1 MVSQTERAIGTVG
14 FSDPAVIDPTTS
26 KPYTPE
32 ASARQTEEIFRQ
44 EKTKKEVNKLQLP
57 ENIKK
62 AVSEKLNLEV
72 PTEEGILRP
81 RARPEGLPSV
91 YETLTPVDKVLELG
105 YLLKEKQSGARGKTK
120 IATGL
125 DENNPEHQ
133 KTIKGFFDNAVGG
146 DTGYDPTKVAWC
158 AAFVN
163 HILTEMGADLIKSKD
178 RYKRLRANEYKNY
191 GKPVELEDVQE
202 GDIVVFDWNKDG
214 IGDHVTFYAGGRIVD
229 EGSGQYINVLGGN
242 QGGGEVSV
250 KENEYNYTLDNVIAI
265 RRITYDGD
273 AYKIAQSNKDS
284 NPVFKTFIPKESKGY
299 FSAEAAEAPSTFAG
313 RNRGGLEVGYE
324 KGGLSQQTKRA
335 MGTVGPQSEL
345 ERQRSKNIAEQM
357 STLSREENDEEK
369 FIHPLETVP
378 FFQRPKGSST
388 DDIQVGEDDA
398 GNPVFQGRLGTY
410 IVRLNPD
417 QRTTRQ
423 KITEAIP
430 TIKES
435 VSEYLEDPKLPTKEQ
450 MGQFARAAT
459 IGAIEDLGE
468 TMFTPKGTLGDV
480 FSLAS
485 GAGAASVPFDVPK
498 GALRIFGGVGAEGT
512 AKDKNLK
519 KAIKLL
525 KKSNVDPTNVQDSYF
540 TNKKIW
546 EQTGWYVDPKDGQW
560 RFEIDDS
567 KSNLKDFKSVFKT
580 NKNPT
585 DPADDPNLSSSF
597 FEELG
602 KVPLKRE
609 DGKYKK
615 LNEVLEHEEFFR
627 KYPDLKDVD
636 VIFYSDPSQPN
647 LLGSAGDDTI
657 SVNLSAFKN
666 YEDIKSTLIHE
677 IQHIVQYEEG
687 FVRGASAK
695 FIPNV
700 LTEKK
705 SKEIQTKIAPLKKEE
720 EKLDIKLNA
729 AVDQRK
735 IMREQFANK
744 PLKNLSESDQIAI
757 YKLKPYNEEK
767 MDYEGPS
774 WASIAR
780 DYDVPVVEVREA
792 YGRYRLLRHLDKEV
806 NRYNL
811 ALNKISSDLY
821 KLEQES
827 FDIETNFYRGA
838 GGEIEARLAQ
848 YRRNLSAKERE
859 KSFPI
864 DSRTTMLQQEGGKFE
879 YTGKEGVDPYQY
891 KVQPRREP
899 EKEKGFLSGIKKKLG
914 LSESRENPDI
924 EPEVEDAFTKLAD
937 IQRGEPELAMVEAQK
952 IYGGGVMPYALEHAG
967 DLTHRMAER
976 GGRFGAEFVAP
987 KVRRLLDSLLSDY
1000 GFEKEMLENIQSNA
1014 RFHYK
1019 GDNPNISFE
1028 EYKKEYENNI
1038 DKALNKY
1045 SEAHKKVPVYNRMQ
1059 LAGREAAI
1067 AIGEKRYTD
1076 AIENLYIIDQA
1087 IKDGTYKQAALEFD
1101 PNIDFRKK
1109 PKDFNKGGTVMN
1121 RQMEMAFMREGGLK
1135 DDGMNVDPVSGNEVP
1150 PGSMAKEVRD
1160 DIPARLSEGEYVVPA
1175 DVVQY
1180 YGVKF
1185 FEDLRADAKIGL
1197 QEMERNGRIGGE
1209 PVDDDLSDEEMMEIQ
1224 TMMQGGMVQPQQ
1236 QSDPYFQQNMMYQQ
1250 PQGMAVGGAVIPNI
1264 GTGFSW
1270 EATGPGSTTPT
1281 VPETGETP
1289 ETCAARGMVYN
1300 PETKMCEPAPVT
1312 APVVTDTGGDDRP
1325 EPPTPEPWYEGITS
1339 SAEDS
1344 VNRYFG
1350 MGAKIGAGV
1359 VGFMASATPL
1369 GILGGGAAK
1378 YGVQGSNLAKAR
1390 AEVALRTAAGDI
1402 EGAEMLQKAIDKAI
1416 KGTVGLEKADQFF
1429 ENTFNASGE
1438 RNVISALE
1446 GIGITVPDSIKSK
1459 DFRKDPNF
1467 DSDLMDFIQS
1477 QGSKIKTDIF
1487 KMEAK
1492 PTPKTKTEKAAPSV
1506 SLRPKA
1512 RPTDPS
1518 KTVGYQSKES
1528 KEALEKVTAKT
1539 QKTQTAKSKIKE
1551 AAKKDPSAGIYTG
1564 GGPSGGFNKGGLM
1577 KKKKK

>member
-1 MVSQTERAIGTVG
+1 MVSQTERAMGTVG

-32 ASARQTEEIFRQ
+32 ASIRQQQ
-44 EKTKKEVNKLQLP
+44 ELDRP
-57 ENIKK
+57 
-62 AVSEKLNLEV
+62 KLNLDSNLKETV
-72 PTEEGILRP
+72 KKVMEEEPDLTETEPSKDLPLEQEGFLRP
-81 RARPEGLPSV
+81 RARPENIKPIRQS
-91 YETLTPVDKVLELG
+91 PINKILELG
-105 YLLKEKQSGARGKTK
+105 YLIRGESDPRSKTTK
-120 IATGL
+120 IISNFSS
-125 DENNPEHQ
+125 DNPDA
-133 KTIKGFFDNAVGG
+133 IKALKGWMDSAVGG
-146 DTGYDPTKVAWC
+146 KSGLDPVKDAWC
-158 AAFVN
+158 ATFIT
-163 HILTEMGADLIKSKD
+163 HILSALGADPLKAKNTFA
-178 RYKRLRANEYKNY
+178 RVRADAYRKY
-191 GKPVELEDVQE
+191 GTPVAPEDIRE
-202 GDIVVFDWNKDG
+202 GDLVIFDWDKPGEKGYG
-214 IGDHVTFYAGGRIVD
+214 IADHVTFYAGDRITSQ
-229 EGSGQYINVLGGN
+229 GNSNYINVV
-242 QGGGEVSV
+242 GGGQWGYTGQGEKVKQVSLRQ
-250 KENEYNYTLDNVIAI
+250 NYGDYTWDRVMDV
-265 RRITYDGD
+265 RRITYNDINYEFTEELANQD
-273 AYKIAQSNKDS
+273 PAFLKFLES
-284 NPVFKTFIPKESKGY
+284 TPKKGY
-299 FSAEAAEAPSTFAG
+299 K
-313 RNRGGLEVGYE
+313 
-324 KGGLSQQTKRA
+324 KGGLSEQTEKA
-335 MGTVGPQSEL
+335 IGPQSEL
-345 ERQRSKNIAEQM
+345 ERQRSRNIAEQM
-357 STLSREENDEEK
+357 STLSREEEK
-369 FIHPLETVP
+369 TVHPLETVP

-498 GALRIFGGVGAEGT
+498 GALRIFGGVGAEGA

-580 NKNPT
+580 NKNST

-602 KVPLKRE
+602 KVARSRE
-609 DGKYKK
+609 NGLYKK
-615 LNEVLEHEEFFR
+615 LGNVLEHEEFFK
-627 KYPDLKDVD
+627 KYSDLKDVD
-636 VIFYSDPSQPN
+636 VIFYSNPSQPN
-647 LLGSAGDDTI
+647 LLGSAADDTI
-657 SVNLSAFKN
+657 SINLSAFKN

-695 FIPNV
+695 SIPNV

-729 AVDQRK
+729 AVNQRK
-735 IMREQFANK
+735 IMREQFAKN

-757 YKLKPYNEEK
+757 YKLKPFNEEK

-806 NRYNL
+806 NKYNL

-821 KLEQES
+821 KLEQEN

-848 YRRNLSAKERE
+848 YRRKLSAKQRE

-914 LSESRENPDI
+914 LSESRENPD
-924 EPEVEDAFTKLAD
+924 
-937 IQRGEPELAMVEAQK
+937 
-952 IYGGGVMPYALEHAG
+952 
-967 DLTHRMAER
+967 
-976 GGRFGAEFVAP
+976 
-987 KVRRLLDSLLSDY
+987 
-1000 GFEKEMLENIQSNA
+1000 
-1014 RFHYK
+1014 
-1019 GDNPNISFE
+1019 
-1028 EYKKEYENNI
+1028 
-1038 DKALNKY
+1038 
-1045 SEAHKKVPVYNRMQ
+1045 
-1059 LAGREAAI
+1059 
-1067 AIGEKRYTD
+1067 
-1076 AIENLYIIDQA
+1076 
-1087 IKDGTYKQAALEFD
+1087 
-1101 PNIDFRKK
+1101 
-1109 PKDFNKGGTVMN
+1109 KDFNKGGTVMN
-1121 RQMEMAFMREGGLK
+1121 RQMEMAFMREGGLR
-1135 DDGMNVDPVSGNEVP
+1135 DDGMDVDPVSGNEVP

-1209 PVDDDLSDEEMMEIQ
+1209 PVDDDLSEAEMMEIQ

-1270 EATGPGSTTPT
+1270 ESTGPGSITPT

-1300 PETKMCEPAPVT
+1300 TETKMCEPAPVT
-1312 APVVTDTGGDDRP
+1312 TAIVTDTGGDRRP
-1325 EPPTPEPWYEGITS
+1325 EAPTPEPWYKGITS

-1350 MGAKIGAGV
+1350 TGAKIGAGIAGF
-1359 VGFMASATPL
+1359 VGSVTPL

-1378 YGVQGSNLAKAR
+1378 YGVQGANLAKAR

-1402 EGAEMLQKAIDKAI
+1402 EGAEMLQKAIDKAV

-1438 RNVISALE
+1438 KNVISALE

-1477 QGSKIKTDIF
+1477 KRNQIRTDIF
-1487 KMEAK
+1487 KMETK
-1492 PTPKTKTEKAAPSV
+1492 PTPKPTPKAKPGDSTFLGGKKTSTDDDDGPPIYEPGPKTI
-1506 SLRPKA
+1506 RPKPRPKPTADKVAENQA
-1512 RPTDPS
+1512 R
-1518 KTVGYQSKES
+1518 QIAEAES
-1528 KEALEKVTAKT
+1528 G
-1539 QKTQTAKSKIKE
+1539 
-1551 AAKKDPSAGIYTG
+1551 DIYAQV
-1564 GGPSGGFNKGGLM
+1564 NKGGLM
-1577 KKKKK
+1577 RKKKK

>member
-1 MVSQTERAIGTVG
+1 MANNFTERENYILSNSVNIGWFLEAIDKNNPLHPEEGAAHTESYELDGQNILVPRVRIKDGKAILNKENALEEALERGDYIVVPEGEDPDQYSKDLSKLIGKFRGFDRGGLSAQTERAI
-14 FSDPAVIDPTTS
+14 
-26 KPYTPE
+26 
-32 ASARQTEEIFRQ
+32 
-44 EKTKKEVNKLQLP
+44 
-57 ENIKK
+57 
-62 AVSEKLNLEV
+62 
-72 PTEEGILRP
+72 
-81 RARPEGLPSV
+81 
-91 YETLTPVDKVLELG
+91 
-105 YLLKEKQSGARGKTK
+105 
-120 IATGL
+120 
-125 DENNPEHQ
+125 
-133 KTIKGFFDNAVGG
+133 
-146 DTGYDPTKVAWC
+146 
-158 AAFVN
+158 
-163 HILTEMGADLIKSKD
+163 
-178 RYKRLRANEYKNY
+178 
-191 GKPVELEDVQE
+191 
-202 GDIVVFDWNKDG
+202 
-214 IGDHVTFYAGGRIVD
+214 
-229 EGSGQYINVLGGN
+229 
-242 QGGGEVSV
+242 
-250 KENEYNYTLDNVIAI
+250 
-265 RRITYDGD
+265 
-273 AYKIAQSNKDS
+273 
-284 NPVFKTFIPKESKGY
+284 
-299 FSAEAAEAPSTFAG
+299 
-313 RNRGGLEVGYE
+313 
-324 KGGLSQQTKRA
+324 
-335 MGTVGPQSEL
+335 GPQSEL
-345 ERQRSKNIAEQM
+345 ERQRSRNIAEQM
-357 STLSREENDEEK
+357 STLSREKEEK
-369 FIHPLETVP
+369 TVHPLETVP

-430 TIKES
+430 VIKES

-498 GALRIFGGVGAEGT
+498 GALRIFGGVGAEGA

-580 NKNPT
+580 NKNST
-585 DPADDPNLSSSF
+585 DPADDPSLSSSF

-602 KVPLKRE
+602 KVARSRE
-609 DGKYKK
+609 NGLYNK
-615 LNEVLEHEEFFR
+615 LGNVLEHEEFFK

-636 VIFYSDPSQPN
+636 VIFYSDPSQPK

-705 SKEIQTKIAPLKKEE
+705 SKEIQTKIAPLKVEE
-720 EKLDIKLNA
+720 EKLNRELNA
-729 AVDQRK
+729 VVNQRK
-735 IMREQFANK
+735 IMREQFAKN

-757 YKLKPYNEEK
+757 YKLKPFNEEK

-774 WASIAR
+774 WASIAK
-780 DYDVPVVEVREA
+780 DYGVPTVEVREA

-811 ALNKISSDLY
+811 ALNKISSNLY
-821 KLEQES
+821 ELEQEN

-848 YRRNLSAKERE
+848 YRRNLSAKQRE

-967 DLTHRMAER
+967 DLTHRMAEK

-987 KVRRLLDSLLSDY
+987 KVTRLLDSLLSDY

-1038 DKALNKY
+1038 DKALKKY
-1045 SEAHKKVPVYNRMQ
+1045 SEAHKKVPVYNKMQ

-1101 PNIDFRKK
+1101 PNIDFRKES
-1109 PKDFNKGGTVMN
+1109 KDFNKGGTVMN
-1121 RQMEMAFMREGGLK
+1121 RQMEMAFMREGGLR

-1197 QEMERNGRIGGE
+1197 QEMESNGRIGGE

-1236 QSDPYFQQNMMYQQ
+1236 QSDPYLQQNMMYQQ
-1250 PQGMAVGGAVIPNI
+1250 PQGMAVGGLSQEQVTTP
-1264 GTGFSW
+1264 GPLPSVPRYTGEFSW
-1270 EATGPGSTTPT
+1270 E
-1281 VPETGETP
+1281 
-1289 ETCAARGMVYN
+1289 
-1300 PETKMCEPAPVT
+1300 KPVSVTT
-1312 APVVTDTGGDDRP
+1312 APVDTETPSIENCAKKGQDYDPVTKTCVPRTEVQPVQDTGGDDGP
-1325 EPPTPEPWYEGITS
+1325 PVAEPDPNAWMEKYDYINQENLINQTRDNITKSQLPGILSGGVFGALDAGARAAQTAANIVLLQAQGVDEETINSLTETWKKNAPNYLPNFAINGDQLARQASIAHGIELDRDAKDIFGKDIFTDNSYARYKRDYDAKGHKPREKTPTPSVTSNKTKSLTEKIQKEYEREQNQKVTP
-1339 SAEDS
+1339 AQADS
-1344 VNRYFG
+1344 VKDVTLKPTGTGKSRLKLRQE
-1350 MGAKIGAGV
+1350 AKQKV
-1359 VGFMASATPL
+1359 
-1369 GILGGGAAK
+1369 AK
-1378 YGVQGSNLAKAR
+1378 DVKQREQEIKS
-1390 AEVALRTAAGDI
+1390 GDI
-1402 EGAEMLQKAIDKAI
+1402 
-1416 KGTVGLEKADQFF
+1416 F
-1429 ENTFNASGE
+1429 
-1438 RNVISALE
+1438 
-1446 GIGITVPDSIKSK
+1446 
-1459 DFRKDPNF
+1459 
-1467 DSDLMDFIQS
+1467 S
-1477 QGSKIKTDIF
+1477 QI
-1487 KMEAK
+1487 
-1492 PTPKTKTEKAAPSV
+1492 
-1506 SLRPKA
+1506 
-1512 RPTDPS
+1512 
-1518 KTVGYQSKES
+1518 
-1528 KEALEKVTAKT
+1528 
-1539 QKTQTAKSKIKE
+1539 
-1551 AAKKDPSAGIYTG
+1551 
-1564 GGPSGGFNKGGLM
+1564 NKGGLM
-1577 KKKKK
+1577 KKRKK